1 MHWKHLLP
9 KDVFCSISVKVD
21 DVVTIWNKKNFYIK
35 PLDVFIRVDLVLL
48 VSVLCCYV
56 VDTFKKKF
64 FFIQFTVPPV
74 THTQSKHLYTGPIHT
89 ADLFK
94 TLAHFI
100 PIHRAAFILLDE

>member
-35 PLDVFIRVDLVLL
+35 PLEVFIRVDLVLL

-56 VDTFKKKF
+56 VDIFKKKVF
-64 FFIQFTVPPV
+64 YPIYSPTCNAHTV
-74 THTQSKHLYTGPIHT
+74 
-89 ADLFK
+89 
-94 TLAHFI
+94 
-100 PIHRAAFILLDE
+100 

>member
-35 PLDVFIRVDLVLL
+35 HLVVFIRVDLVLL
-48 VSVLCCYV
+48 VSVLCFYV

-64 FFIQFTVPPV
+64 FLFNL
-74 THTQSKHLYTGPIHT
+74 QSHL
-89 ADLFK
+89 
-94 TLAHFI
+94 
-100 PIHRAAFILLDE
+100 